1 MSQSPF
7 TRRQLFRLG
16 AGGVVVLGLG
26 ACDRRTSDSRS
37 PSPTTSTKST
47 TSSSATTSTTATT
60 AADGRPFGGR
70 RLVLVQ
76 MNGGNDLLNTMPP
89 NDGRYMDLRPTIR
102 VAETDRVSLAG
113 LDDATLHPSLA
124 PLVPHWDA
132 GRMAIVR
139 GIGFEAP
146 NRSHFVSMDRWWRAD
161 QLGGPGWLGVAMDT
175 VPGETPPLFA
185 AALGAGAPVLAGVRS
200 QPTLIVSPDSFRFD
214 GIDPAWID
222 AMAGGDGD
230 DLTSAVRHAFART
243 VDAVADLG
251 RITAEEDTDE
261 IPEREGGATIVNGL
275 ALAAELLAGDVG
287 TQVVVVSASGF
298 DTHAGQ
304 VSTQAALLQDLA
316 DGLVAFD
323 AAMDAA
329 GLADEVMVV
338 TTSEFGRRAVENGSG
353 GTDHGAGG
361 LSFVLGRGVR
371 GGAHGHVDLG
381 DLLDGD
387 VRPVVDPLSLFT
399 DCLEWLGLDPAT
411 VLPRPAS
418 ALGVLR

>member
-1 MSQSPF
+1 M
-7 TRRQLFRLG
+7 
-16 AGGVVVLGLG
+16 VVGLS
-26 ACDRRTSDSRS
+26 ACDRRASDSGAPPQPTS
-37 PSPTTSTKST
+37 TDAMIEPTTSTST
-47 TSSSATTSTTATT
+47 AG
-60 AADGRPFGGR
+60 ADGRPFGGR

-76 MNGGNDLLNTMPP
+76 LHGGNDLLNTMPP
-89 NDGRYMDLRPTIR
+89 NDGRYMDLRPSIGI
-102 VAETDRVSLAG
+102 AEADRVPLSG
-113 LDDATLHPSLA
+113 VDDATLHPALA
-124 PLVPHWDA
+124 SLVPHWDA
-132 GRMAIVR
+132 GRLAIVR
-139 GIGFEAP
+139 GIGFADP

-161 QLGGPGWLGVAMDT
+161 QLGGPGWLGAAVDMLPA
-175 VPGETPPLFA
+175 ETPPLFA
-185 AALGAGAPVLAGVRS
+185 AALGAGAPVLAGVHT
-200 QPTLIVSPDSFRFD
+200 QPTLIVSPSSFRFD
-214 GIDPAWID
+214 GIDPAWLGV
-222 AMAGGDGD
+222 MSGDEGDGEGD

-243 VDAVADLG
+243 IDAVADLG

-275 ALAAELLAGDVG
+275 ALAAQLLAGDVG

-304 VSTQAALLQDLA
+304 LSTQAVLLQDLA

-323 AAMDAA
+323 AAIEAA

-361 LSFVLGRGVR
+361 LSFVLGRGIR
-371 GGAHGHVDLG
+371 GGAHGQVDLG

-399 DCLEWLGLDPAT
+399 DCLTWLGLDPAT
-411 VLPRPAS
+411 VLPRPAP